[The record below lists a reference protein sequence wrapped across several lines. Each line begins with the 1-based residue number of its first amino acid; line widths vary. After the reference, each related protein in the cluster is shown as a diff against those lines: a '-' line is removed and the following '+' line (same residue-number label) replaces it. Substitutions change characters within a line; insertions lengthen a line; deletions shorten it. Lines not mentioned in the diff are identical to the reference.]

1 MTHNAKVSSE
11 NGNRDPR
18 YKCWVSA
25 SLSWEKILYLA
36 EGDNVLLFP
45 KRRPEPFMNFK
56 LCKVH
61 HNILFIF
68 SHQTKAKPQV
78 DISVP
83 LQTCS
88 DLSLSPNKYTLLF
101 LVLAESVLQSAF
113 VCVHIELNRG
123 AQLPYRVEPLWT
135 PTCNMPLFNTSEISM
150 SWLKALDFL
159 C

>member
-1 MTHNAKVSSE
+1 
-11 NGNRDPR
+11 
-18 YKCWVSA
+18 
-25 SLSWEKILYLA
+25 
-36 EGDNVLLFP
+36 
-45 KRRPEPFMNFK
+45 MNFK

-68 SHQTKAKPQV
+68 SHQTKAKPQM

-123 AQLPYRVEPLWT
+123 AQLPYRVEPL
-135 PTCNMPLFNTSEISM
+135 
-150 SWLKALDFL
+150 
-159 C
+159 